1 VNHLHA
7 WFLSRLLREKL
18 LLLAFAGLGALIWL
32 SSAYHDLSANL
43 RSFRAAESELATQ
56 AVWLGNREAIEAAA
70 SAAAR
75 NLDGSKTYDATFLVA
90 EVLGMAKRSGLSVVT
105 EPPRTQR
112 SAQFAVHTMQVSMRK
127 VDLAAVI
134 RFYQEL
140 ASKAPYLGL
149 EQISVQGDRSAPG
162 MVNVTL
168 QVTSVELLGDAA
180 GRAAPAKPPAPAA
193 AALAPAKPQAG

>member
-1 VNHLHA
+1 MNLLRA
-7 WFLSRLLREKL
+7 FFLGRLLREKL

-32 SSAYHDLSANL
+32 GSAYQDLTANL
-43 RSFRAAESELATQ
+43 RTFRAAESELATQ

-70 SAAAR
+70 AAAAR
-75 NLDGSKTYDATFLVA
+75 NLDRSKTYDDTFLVA
-90 EVLGMAKRSGLSVVT
+90 EVLGMAKRSGLGVVT

-162 MVNVTL
+162 MINVTL
-168 QVTSVELLGDAA
+168 QVTSVELLGEAT
-180 GRAAPAKPPAPAA
+180 GQAAPAPAPAPTA
-193 AALAPAKPQAG
+193 AKPAPAKA